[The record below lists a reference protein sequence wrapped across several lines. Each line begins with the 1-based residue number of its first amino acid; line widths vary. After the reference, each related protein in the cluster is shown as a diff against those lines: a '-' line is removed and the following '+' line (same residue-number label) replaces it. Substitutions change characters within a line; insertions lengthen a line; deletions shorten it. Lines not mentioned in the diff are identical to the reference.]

1 MTGTERF
8 VNEGDRRSSTELVR
22 GLGLSAA
29 VSINVANMIGTGVFL
44 KTRVMTC
51 NVGSP
56 GLVMAAWIA
65 AGLLAL
71 AGSFSYAEVSAMM
84 PVAGGEYVFL
94 RRAYGRIVG
103 FLYGWTFFGI
113 ARSASQAALAIGFA
127 TFLNQAMGSALEAPW
142 LSVGPWSLSGI
153 TLVSIAA
160 IWAVA
165 AINFR
170 PVTTGGHLALALT
183 LIKIALV
190 IGVAGTLVVYAR
202 GDWHHL
208 LQPLGGAAA
217 CQQVST
223 SARGGVVGFGAAMVG
238 ALWAY
243 DGWQNVTPL
252 AGEVRNPQRNL
263 PRAFVGG
270 MLVVGAL
277 YVCANLAYFYALT
290 PDQIGNVSVHSSVAS
305 EALAATIGPAAILV
319 ILGILMISSIGSLHA
334 SVLAN
339 SRIPYAMAREGL
351 FFRALAVVSPGTRV
365 PVRAITAQAAWASIL
380 VLLGNYDELTDS
392 VVFASWL
399 FYGLTAGAVFVFRRT
414 LPTDDRPYR
423 ALGYPY
429 VPIAFLLVTT
439 WLLVNSFIADPH
451 RALVGSLYIALGL
464 PFYRYWT
471 RGARVIDGSGASDH

>member
-1 MTGTERF
+1 MAEIERN
-8 VNEGDRRSSTELVR
+8 VDAGARRSSAGLVR
-22 GLGLSAA
+22 GIGLWAA

-56 GLVMAAWIA
+56 SLVMAAWVA

-71 AGSFSYAEVSAMM
+71 AGTFSYGEVSALM

-94 RRAYGRIVG
+94 RRAYSRVVG

-127 TFLNQAMGSALEAPW
+127 TFLNQAVGNALEPS
-142 LSVGPWSLSGI
+142 LFVVGSVSITGV

-165 AINFR
+165 VVNFR
-170 PVTTGGHLALALT
+170 PVSTGGALALGLT
-183 LIKIALV
+183 LIKVALV
-190 IGVAGTLVVYAR
+190 IGVAVTLLLFAHGT
-202 GDWHHL
+202 WSHWS
-208 LQPLGGAAA
+208 QPISAAA
-217 CQQVST
+217 TCEQVSP
-223 SARGGVVGFGAAMVG
+223 SARGGVIGFGAAMVG

-243 DGWQNVTPL
+243 DGWQNVAPL
-252 AGEVRNPQRNL
+252 AGEVKNPERNL

-277 YVCANLAYFYALT
+277 YLGVNLAYFYAMT
-290 PDQIGNVSVHSSVAS
+290 PEQIANVSVHSSVAS
-305 EALAATIGPAAILV
+305 DALRATIGPAAVIV

-351 FFRALAVVSPGTRV
+351 FFRALAALSPRTHV
-365 PVRAITAQAAWASIL
+365 PIRAITAQAAWASVL
-380 VLLGNYDELTDS
+380 ALLGNYDALTDS

-399 FYGLTAGAVFVFRRT
+399 FYGLAAGSVFVFRRSM
-414 LPTDDRPYR
+414 PDAPRPYR
-423 ALGYPY
+423 AFGYP
-429 VPIAFLLVTT
+429 VLPALFLIVTT
-439 WLLVNSFIADPH
+439 WLLINTFIADTG
-451 RALVGSLYIALGL
+451 RALLGALYIALGL
-464 PFYRYWT
+464 PFYWWWT
-471 RGARVIDGSGASDH
+471 RGSRRQASA

>member
-1 MTGTERF
+1 MTGTERC
-8 VNEGDRRSSTELVR
+8 VDECGRPSRAELIR

-56 GLVMAAWIA
+56 WLVMAAWVA

-71 AGSFSYAEVSAMM
+71 AGSFSYGEVAALL
-84 PVAGGEYVFL
+84 PEAGGEYAFL

-127 TFLNQAMGSALEAPW
+127 TFLNQAAGHALEPT
-142 LSVGPWSLSGI
+142 LLTVGPIALTGI

-160 IWAVA
+160 IWIVA
-165 AINFR
+165 LVNFR
-170 PVTTGGHLALALT
+170 PVTTGGALAIGLT
-183 LIKIALV
+183 LIKIVLVAAVAATLLLFAHGQWGHLDMALSS
-190 IGVAGTLVVYAR
+190 
-202 GDWHHL
+202 
-208 LQPLGGAAA
+208 AAT
-217 CQQVST
+217 CEQVSG
-223 SARGGVVGFGAAMVG
+223 SARGGVIGFGAAMVG

-243 DGWQNVTPL
+243 DGWQNVAPL
-252 AGEVRNPQRNL
+252 AGEVKNPERNL

-277 YVCANLAYFYALT
+277 YIVANLAYFYAMT
-290 PDQIGNVSVHSSVAS
+290 PDQIGSTSLHSSVAS
-305 EALAATIGPAAILV
+305 DALGATIGPAAVIV
-319 ILGILMISSIGSLHA
+319 ILCILMVSSVGSLHA

-351 FFRALAVVSPGTRV
+351 FFRSLSVVSQRTNV
-365 PVRAITAQAAWASIL
+365 PVRAIVAQASWASIL
-380 VLLGNYDELTDS
+380 AVMGNYDALTDS

-399 FYGLTAGAVFVFRRT
+399 FYGLSAGSVFVFRRT
-414 LPTDDRPYR
+414 MPDVPRPYR
-423 ALGYPY
+423 AFGYP
-429 VPIAFLLVTT
+429 VLPILFLLVTT
-439 WLLVNSFIADPH
+439 WLLVNSFVADAP
-451 RALVGSLYIALGL
+451 RALLGAGYIALGL
-464 PFYRYWT
+464 PFYAWWT
-471 RGARVIDGSGASDH
+471 RKLPGVTRG